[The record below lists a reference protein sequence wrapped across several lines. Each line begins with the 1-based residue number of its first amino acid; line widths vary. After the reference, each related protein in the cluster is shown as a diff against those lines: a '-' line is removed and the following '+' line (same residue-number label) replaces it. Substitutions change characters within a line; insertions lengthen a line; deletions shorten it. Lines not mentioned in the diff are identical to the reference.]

1 MALSAALALLFAALF
16 AVCCG
21 LLAAFVGSLLYM
33 VVLHHRLKEQGLRR
47 EAALL
52 AAPLPLDSELPHVVV
67 QIPSFNEGAVMRH
80 GDEAAARLDWPRD
93 KLHIQV
99 LDDSTDETAQLARTV
114 VAELSAQGHDIV
126 ALQRTDRSG
135 FNGGALHEAMQ
146 KTPYDYFAI
155 FDVDYVPRPDFL
167 RVCMPPFFA
176 KPAGIRAN
184 WAFVQARFDFLN
196 PHDNALTEMQM
207 VTLDAHLG
215 IEQAT
220 RCWAGH
226 PLPFNGTCGIWQRA
240 AIEAGGGWKGDTVT
254 EDLDLTYRGWV
265 KGWRALFL
273 TSVAVPGE
281 LPADTATWLR
291 QQQRWQDGFRHVSL
305 RMAPAILASRDITP
319 SAKAAALLHLCM
331 SLNQPVLLVGVVSG
345 LLAAVLAPS
354 LIPLLLTLFLLT
366 LVWVLF
372 CATTFLR
379 AGHNFIRGGAM
390 SPLRFALVLLRF
402 AGGQVAMLGRS
413 LGVHL
418 RKAVN
423 RPKPV
428 VFDRTPKRG
437 A

>member
-1 MALSAALALLFAALF
+1 MVLLANLALLFAAIF
-16 AVCCG
+16 AVCCL

-33 VVLHHRLKEQGLRR
+33 VVLHHRLKKKGLRR
-47 EAALL
+47 EQTLL
-52 AAPLPLDSELPHVVV
+52 ATPLPPASQLPHVVV
-67 QIPSFNEGAVMRH
+67 QIPSFNEGPVLRR
-80 GDEAAARLDWPRD
+80 GVEAAARLDWPRD

-99 LDDSTDETAQLARTV
+99 LDDSTDETAELARTV
-114 VAELSAQGHDIV
+114 VAELQAQGLDVV

-135 FNGGALHEAMQ
+135 FKGGALHEAMQ

-155 FDVDYVPRPDFL
+155 FDVDYVPPTDFL
-167 RVCMPPFFA
+167 RVCMRPFFA
-176 KPAGIRAN
+176 NPN

-196 PHDNALTEMQM
+196 PHENALTEMQM

-281 LPADTATWLR
+281 LPADTKTWLR

-305 RMAPAILASRDITP
+305 RMVPAILRSRDITP

-345 LLAAVLAPS
+345 LLAALLAPS
-354 LIPLLLTLFLLT
+354 LVPLLLTFFLLT
-366 LVWVLF
+366 LAWVLL

-379 AGHNFIRGGAM
+379 AGHNFIRGGDM
-390 SPLRFALVLLRF
+390 SPLHFTLVLLRF
-402 AGGQVAMLGRS
+402 VGGQVAMLARS
-413 LGVHL
+413 LGVNA
-418 RKAVN
+418 RKAMN

>member
-1 MALSAALALLFAALF
+1 MFVLATLLAAVF
-16 AVCCG
+16 AVCCV
-21 LLAAFVGSLLYM
+21 LLVAFVGSLLYM
-33 VVLHHRLKEQGLRR
+33 VVLHHRLKPQGLAR
-47 EAALL
+47 EKALL
-52 AAPLPLDSELPHVVV
+52 ATPLPPDSELPHVVV
-67 QIPSFNEGAVMRH
+67 QIPSFNEGDVLQR
-80 GDEAAARLDWPRD
+80 GVEAAARLDWPRD

-99 LDDSTDETAQLARTV
+99 LDDSTDETAELARTV
-114 VAELSAQGHDIV
+114 VADLKARGHDIV
-126 ALQRTDRSG
+126 ALQRTQRSG
-135 FNGGALHEAMQ
+135 YKGGALYEAMQ

-155 FDVDYVPRPDFL
+155 FDVDYVPRADFL
-167 RVCMPPFFA
+167 RLCMRPFFA
-176 KPAGIRAN
+176 NPD

-196 PHDNALTEMQM
+196 PHENALTEMQM

-226 PLPFNGTCGIWQRA
+226 PLPFNGTCGIWQRR

-281 LPADTATWLR
+281 LPADAKTWLR

-305 RMAPAILASRDITP
+305 RMFPVILSSRDITP
-319 SAKAAALLHLCM
+319 AAKGAALLHLCM
-331 SLNQPVLLVGVVSG
+331 SLNQPVLLIGLLSG
-345 LLAAVLAPS
+345 LLAALLAPS
-354 LIPLLLTLFLLT
+354 LIPLLLTLFLVT
-366 LVWVLF
+366 LAWVLF

-379 AGHNFIRGGAM
+379 AGHNFIRAGAL
-390 SPLRFALVLLRF
+390 SPVRFALVLLRF
-402 AGGQVAMLGRS
+402 VGGQVAMLTRS
-413 LGVHL
+413 LTVHV
-418 RKAVN
+418 RKVLD

-437 A
+437 T

>member
-1 MALSAALALLFAALF
+1 M
-16 AVCCG
+16 
-21 LLAAFVGSLLYM
+21 
-33 VVLHHRLKEQGLRR
+33 
-47 EAALL
+47 
-52 AAPLPLDSELPHVVV
+52 V
-67 QIPSFNEGAVMRH
+67 QIPSFNEGGVLRR
-80 GDEAAARLDWPRD
+80 GVEAAARLDWPRD

-99 LDDSTDETAQLARTV
+99 LDDSTDETAELARTV
-114 VAELSAQGHDIV
+114 VAELRAQGLDVV

-135 FNGGALHEAMQ
+135 YKGGALHEAMQ
-146 KTPYDYFAI
+146 KTPHDYFAI
-155 FDVDYVPRPDFL
+155 FDVDYVPPADFL
-167 RVCMPPFFA
+167 RTCMRPFFA
-176 KPAGIRAN
+176 NPN

-196 PHDNALTEMQM
+196 PHENALTEMQM

-305 RMAPAILASRDITP
+305 RMVPAILKSRDITP

-345 LLAAVLAPS
+345 LLAALLAPS
-354 LIPLLLTLFLLT
+354 LVPLLLTLFLVDPGLGAG
-366 LVWVLF
+366 LRHHLPARRPQFHPRRGNVAAAVSPWCC
-372 CATTFLR
+372 CASSAAR
-379 AGHNFIRGGAM
+379 
-390 SPLRFALVLLRF
+390 SPCWCARSASMPARRWTGPNPSSSTARPSAALVRLAVIPTGAEPLDSARDRF
-402 AGGQVAMLGRS
+402 REAKS
-413 LGVHL
+413 
-418 RKAVN
+418 
-423 RPKPV
+423 
-428 VFDRTPKRG
+428 RG
-437 A
+437 LIIA

>member
-1 MALSAALALLFAALF
+1 MAVLAPLALLFAAIF
-16 AVCCG
+16 VACCV

-33 VVLHHRLKEQGLRR
+33 VVLHHRLKEKGLGR
-47 EAALL
+47 ERTLL
-52 AAPLPLDSELPHVVV
+52 AAPLPADAELPHVVV
-67 QIPSFNEGAVMRH
+67 QIPSFNEGPVLRR
-80 GDEAAARLDWPRD
+80 GVEAAARLDWPRD

-99 LDDSTDETAQLARTV
+99 LDDSTDETAELARTV
-114 VAELSAQGHDIV
+114 VAELRAQGLDVV

-135 FNGGALHEAMQ
+135 YKGGALHEAMQ
-146 KTPYDYFAI
+146 QTPYDYFAI
-155 FDVDYVPRPDFL
+155 FDVDYVPPADFL
-167 RVCMPPFFA
+167 RTCMRPFFA
-176 KPAGIRAN
+176 NPN

-196 PHDNALTEMQM
+196 PHENALTEMQM

-273 TSVAVPGE
+273 TGVAVPGE

-305 RMAPAILASRDITP
+305 RMVPAILRSRDITP
-319 SAKAAALLHLCM
+319 SGKAAALLHLCM
-331 SLNQPVLLVGVVSG
+331 SLNQPVLLVGIVAG
-345 LLAAVLAPS
+345 LLAALLAPA
-354 LIPLLLTLFLLT
+354 LVPLLLTLFLVT
-366 LVWVLF
+366 LAWVLL

-379 AGHNFIRGGAM
+379 AGHNFIRGGEM
-390 SPLRFALVLLRF
+390 SPLRFTLVLLRF
-402 AGGQVAMLGRS
+402 VGGQVAMLARS
-413 LGVHL
+413 LGVHA
-418 RKAVN
+418 RKATN

>member
-1 MALSAALALLFAALF
+1 MAILANLALLFAAIF
-16 AVCCG
+16 VVCCV

-33 VVLHHRLKEQGLRR
+33 VVLHHRLKEKGLDRERR
-47 EAALL
+47 LL
-52 AAPLPLDSELPHVVV
+52 ATPLPPDTALPHVVV
-67 QIPSFNEGAVMRH
+67 QIPSFNEGPVLRR
-80 GDEAAARLDWPRD
+80 GVEAAARLDWPRD

-99 LDDSTDETAQLARTV
+99 LDDSTDETAELARTV
-114 VAELSAQGHDIV
+114 VAELQAQGLDV
-126 ALQRTDRSG
+126 VSLQRTDRSG
-135 FNGGALHEAMQ
+135 FKGGALHEAMQ

-155 FDVDYVPRPDFL
+155 FDVDYVPPTDFL
-167 RVCMPPFFA
+167 RVCMRPFFA
-176 KPAGIRAN
+176 NPN

-196 PHDNALTEMQM
+196 PHENALTEMQM

-281 LPADTATWLR
+281 LPADTKTWLR

-305 RMAPAILASRDITP
+305 RMVPAILRSRDITP

-345 LLAAVLAPS
+345 LLAALLAPS
-354 LIPLLLTLFLLT
+354 LVPLLLTFFLLT
-366 LVWVLF
+366 LAWVLL

-379 AGHNFIRGGAM
+379 AGHNFIRGGDM
-390 SPLRFALVLLRF
+390 SPLHFTLVLLRF
-402 AGGQVAMLGRS
+402 VGGQVAMLARS
-413 LGVHL
+413 LGVNA
-418 RKAVN
+418 RKAMN

>member
-1 MALSAALALLFAALF
+1 MAVLANLTLLFAAIF
-16 AVCCG
+16 VVCCG

-33 VVLHHRLKEQGLRR
+33 VMLHHRLKKSGLSREQR
-47 EAALL
+47 LL
-52 AAPLPLDSELPHVVV
+52 ATPLPPDAELPHVVV
-67 QIPSFNEGAVMRH
+67 QIPSFNEGPVLRR
-80 GDEAAARLDWPRD
+80 GVEAAARLDWPRD

-99 LDDSTDETAQLARTV
+99 LDDSTDETAELARTV
-114 VAELSAQGHDIV
+114 VAELRAQGLDV
-126 ALQRTDRSG
+126 VTLQRTDRSG
-135 FNGGALHEAMQ
+135 FKGGALHEAMQ

-155 FDVDYVPRPDFL
+155 FDVDYVPPTDFL
-167 RVCMPPFFA
+167 RTCMRPFFA
-176 KPAGIRAN
+176 NPN

-196 PHDNALTEMQM
+196 PHENALTEMQM

-281 LPADTATWLR
+281 LPADTKTWLR
-291 QQQRWQDGFRHVSL
+291 QQQRWQEGFRHVSL
-305 RMAPAILASRDITP
+305 RMFPAILGSRDITP

-345 LLAAVLAPS
+345 LLAALLAPA
-354 LIPLLLTLFLLT
+354 LVPLLLTLFLVT
-366 LVWVLF
+366 LAWVLF

-379 AGHNFIRGGAM
+379 AGHNFIRGGEM
-390 SPLRFALVLLRF
+390 SPLRFTVVLLRF
-402 AGGQVAMLGRS
+402 VGGQVAMLVRS
-413 LGVHL
+413 LGVNA
-418 RKAVN
+418 RKAMK

>member
-1 MALSAALALLFAALF
+1 MALSAALALLF

-52 AAPLPLDSELPHVVV
+52 ATPLPPDSELPHVVV
-67 QIPSFNEGAVMRH
+67 QIPSFNEGAVLRR
-80 GDEAAARLDWPRD
+80 GVEAAARLDWPSD

-114 VAELSAQGHDIV
+114 VAELSAQGHDIT

-135 FNGGALHEAMQ
+135 FKGGALHEAMQ
-146 KTPYDYFAI
+146 RTPHDYFAI
-155 FDVDYVPRPDFL
+155 FDVDYVPSPDFL
-167 RVCMPPFFA
+167 RVCMRPFFA
-176 KPAGIRAN
+176 NPR

-281 LPADTATWLR
+281 LPADTKTWLR

-305 RMAPAILASRDITP
+305 RMVPAILRSGDITP
-319 SAKAAALLHLCM
+319 SSKAAALLHLCM

-354 LIPLLLTLFLLT
+354 LIPLVLTLFLLT
-366 LVWVLF
+366 LAWVLL

-390 SPLRFALVLLRF
+390 SPARFTLVLLRF
-402 AGGQVAMLGRS
+402 VGGQVAMLVRS
-413 LGVHL
+413 LGVHIG
-418 RKAVN
+418 KALN

>member
-1 MALSAALALLFAALF
+1 MAVLAALALLFAAIF
-16 AVCCG
+16 AVCCV

-33 VVLHHRLKEQGLRR
+33 VVLHHRLKDAGLAR

-52 AAPLPLDSELPHVVV
+52 ATPLPADADLPHVVV
-67 QIPSFNEGAVMRH
+67 QIPSFNEGPVLRR
-80 GDEAAARLDWPRD
+80 GVEAAARLDWPRD

-99 LDDSTDETAQLARTV
+99 LDDSTDETAELARTV
-114 VAELSAQGHDIV
+114 VAELRAQGVDVV

-135 FNGGALHEAMQ
+135 FKGGALHEAMQ

-155 FDVDYVPRPDFL
+155 FDVDYVPPVDFL
-167 RVCMPPFFA
+167 RVCMRPFFA
-176 KPAGIRAN
+176 NPHT
-184 WAFVQARFDFLN
+184 AFVQARFDFLN
-196 PHDNALTEMQM
+196 PHENALTEMQM

-281 LPADTATWLR
+281 LPADTKTWLR

-305 RMAPAILASRDITP
+305 RMFPAILRSRDITP

-345 LLAAVLAPS
+345 LLAAAGAVAGAAAADALPADPGLGAGLRHDLPARRPQFHPRRGDAAAALRLGAAALRGRPGDAAAPAIGVLAK
-354 LIPLLLTLFLLT
+354 
-366 LVWVLF
+366 
-372 CATTFLR
+372 
-379 AGHNFIRGGAM
+379 
-390 SPLRFALVLLRF
+390 
-402 AGGQVAMLGRS
+402 QV
-413 LGVHL
+413 V
-418 RKAVN
+418 K
-423 RPKPV
+423 PKPIE
-428 VFDRTPKRG
+428 FDRTPKRG
-437 A
+437 T

>member
-1 MALSAALALLFAALF
+1 MAIVNTLALLLLLVF
-16 AVCCG
+16 VGCCL
-21 LLAAFVGSLLYM
+21 LLAAFIGSLLYM
-33 VVLHHRLKEQGLRR
+33 VVLHHRLKERGLRR
-47 EAALL
+47 EEELL
-52 AAPLPLDSELPHVVV
+52 ATPLPPDSELPHVVV
-67 QIPSFNEGAVMRH
+67 QIPSFNEGPVLRR
-80 GDEAAARLDWPRD
+80 GVEAAARLDWPRD

-99 LDDSTDETAQLARTV
+99 LDDSTDETAELARTV
-114 VAELSAQGHDIV
+114 VAELRAKGFDIV

-135 FNGGALHEAMQ
+135 YKGGALHEAMQ
-146 KTPYDYFAI
+146 KTPYDFFAI
-155 FDVDYVPRPDFL
+155 FDVDYVPEPDFL
-167 RVCMPPFFA
+167 RVCMRPFFA
-176 KPAGIRAN
+176 NPD

-196 PHDNALTEMQM
+196 PHENALTEMQM

-240 AIEAGGGWKGDTVT
+240 AIVAGGGWKGDTVT

-273 TSVAVPGE
+273 TSVPVPGE
-281 LPADTATWLR
+281 LPADTQTWLR
-291 QQQRWQDGFRHVSL
+291 QQQRWQDGFRHVAL
-305 RMAPAILASRDITP
+305 RMVPAILRSRDITP
-319 SAKAAALLHLCM
+319 SAKAAALLHICM

-345 LLAAVLAPS
+345 VLAGVLAPS
-354 LIPLLLTLFLLT
+354 LIPLLLTLFLVT
-366 LVWVLF
+366 LCWVLV

-379 AGHNFIRGGAM
+379 AGHNFIRGGEM
-390 SPLRFALVLLRF
+390 SPARFALVLLRF
-402 AGGQVAMLGRS
+402 VGGQVAMLVRS

-418 RKAVN
+418 AKRLD

-428 VFDRTPKRG
+428 VFDRTPKKG

>member
-1 MALSAALALLFAALF
+1 
-16 AVCCG
+16 
-21 LLAAFVGSLLYM
+21 
-33 VVLHHRLKEQGLRR
+33 
-47 EAALL
+47 
-52 AAPLPLDSELPHVVV
+52 
-67 QIPSFNEGAVMRH
+67 
-80 GDEAAARLDWPRD
+80 
-93 KLHIQV
+93 
-99 LDDSTDETAQLARTV
+99 V
-114 VAELSAQGHDIV
+114 VAELRARGLDVV

-135 FNGGALHEAMQ
+135 YKGGALHEAMQ

-155 FDVDYVPRPDFL
+155 FDVDYVPPADFL
-167 RVCMPPFFA
+167 RTCMRPFFA
-176 KPAGIRAN
+176 KLHGTGPN

-196 PHDNALTEMQM
+196 PHENALTEMQM

-240 AIEAGGGWKGDTVT
+240 AIEAGGGWRGDTVT

-281 LPADTATWLR
+281 LPADAATWLR

-305 RMAPAILASRDITP
+305 RMVPAILKSRDITP

-345 LLAAVLAPS
+345 LLAAFLAPS
-354 LIPLLLTLFLLT
+354 LVPLLLTLFLVALG
-366 LVWVLF
+366 WVLF

-390 SPLRFALVLLRF
+390 SPLRFTVVLLRF
-402 AGGQVAMLGRS
+402 VGGQVAMLVRS
-413 LGVHL
+413 LGVHA
-418 RKAVN
+418 RKAMN

>member
-1 MALSAALALLFAALF
+1 MAVTAALALLFAAIF
-16 AVCCG
+16 AVCCL
-21 LLAAFVGSLLYM
+21 LLAAFIGSLLYM
-33 VVLHHRLKEQGLRR
+33 VVLHRRLKEQGLRR

-52 AAPLPLDSELPHVVV
+52 ATPLPPDSELPHVVV
-67 QIPSFNEGAVMRH
+67 QIPSFNEGGVLRR
-80 GDEAAARLDWPRD
+80 GVEAAAGLDWPRD

-114 VAELSAQGHDIV
+114 VAELSAQGHDIT

-135 FNGGALHEAMQ
+135 FKGGALHEAMQ

-167 RVCMPPFFA
+167 RVCMRPFFA
-176 KPAGIRAN
+176 KPAGTKAN

-254 EDLDLTYRGWV
+254 EDLDLTYRGWI

-281 LPADTATWLR
+281 LPADARTWLR

-305 RMAPAILASRDITP
+305 RMVPAILGSRDITP
-319 SAKAAALLHLCM
+319 SSKAAALLHLCM
-331 SLNQPVLLVGVVSG
+331 SLNQPVLLVGVVAG

-354 LIPLLLTLFLLT
+354 LIPLLLTLFVLT
-366 LVWVLF
+366 LAWVLF

-390 SPLRFALVLLRF
+390 PPLRFALVLLRF
-402 AGGQVAMLGRS
+402 VGGQAAMLARS
-413 LGVHL
+413 LGVHMG
-418 RKAVN
+418 KALN
-423 RPKPV
+423 RPKPI